1 MSAIVLV
8 DTSVLLNV
16 LNVSGFNQNR
26 DDVLQAMDNHIEAG
40 SHLFIPMAAV
50 FEAGNHIAQLADGR
64 LRRLAAEYFVGAIRA
79 ALNDEA
85 PWKPMNFP
93 GVETVSAWLAS
104 FPDAAMAGLGMGDLS
119 IKQEWM
125 TQCEKYPLSRV
136 LVWSLDRDLQ
146 GLDRQMH

>member
-16 LNVSGFNQNR
+16 LDVPGFNQHR
-26 DDVLQAMDNHIEAG
+26 QAVMVELAEHIEA
-40 SHLFIPMAAV
+40 SAHLFIPMAAV
-50 FEAGNHIAQLADGR
+50 IESGNHIAQLADGR
-64 LRRLAAEYFVGAIRA
+64 LRRAAAQSFVATIQA

-93 GVETVSAWLAS
+93 GLEVISDWLQQ

-119 IKQEWM
+119 IKNEWLALC
-125 TQCEKYPLSRV
+125 QRHQLSRV
-136 LVWSLDRDLQ
+136 RVWSLDQDLQ
-146 GLDRQMH
+146 GLDRQGH